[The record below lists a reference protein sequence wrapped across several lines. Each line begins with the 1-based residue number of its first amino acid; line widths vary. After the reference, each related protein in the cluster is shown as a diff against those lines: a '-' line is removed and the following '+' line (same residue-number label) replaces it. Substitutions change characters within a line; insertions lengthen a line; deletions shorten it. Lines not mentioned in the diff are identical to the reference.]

1 MKKTVFMIPAGCRM
15 LCILPTDASAEN
27 GEHVVMTAAA
37 AGIGGAVRNVLR
49 KQKAIPEAVGR
60 IAGIQR

>member
-1 MKKTVFMIPAGCRM
+1 M